1 MKPPVMNRQNMTQ
14 RICDKSVG
22 SSVIFSSFCNWNI
35 AQKFIKSIKIGH
47 IWQMKNYIIFDI
59 DRKNTHDKS
68 ILLYA

>member
-1 MKPPVMNRQNMTQ
+1 MRVLL
-14 RICDKSVG
+14 SYFLL
-22 SSVIFSSFCNWNI
+22 SVIRISHK
-35 AQKFIKSIKIGH
+35 KFIKSIKIGH